1 MIWKIKELNYN
12 LNSTLFESDDLKFDI
27 SYNVS
32 INDNKITRLDNEQN
46 VGGIGFG
53 AFLQR
58 HETGKSPYSYYVY
71 KQIYDHKGRPI
82 EGSYADLNGD
92 GRINNDD
99 RYFYK
104 DPYADVLM
112 GLTASVT
119 YKDFDLSMASRAS
132 LGNYSSNRMMAASVE
147 NQIWNLGRLS
157 NVHSS
162 YLDTGFLY
170 FSDKNAVSDH
180 HIQNASFFKL
190 DNVTLGW
197 TVDNVIDNNP
207 MRLYISADN
216 LLTITEYEGID
227 PEITGGLDSNFYPRS
242 RAIALGLDINF

>member
-1 MIWKIKELNYN
+1 M
-12 LNSTLFESDDLKFDI
+12 
-27 SYNVS
+27 S

-112 GLTASVT
+112 GLSASIT

-132 LGNYSSNRMMAASVE
+132 LGNYSSNRMAAASNE
-147 NQIWNLGRLS
+147 NQIWN
-157 NVHSS
+157 
-162 YLDTGFLY
+162 F
-170 FSDKNAVSDH
+170 
-180 HIQNASFFKL
+180 
-190 DNVTLGW
+190 
-197 TVDNVIDNNP
+197 
-207 MRLYISADN
+207 
-216 LLTITEYEGID
+216 EYKY
-227 PEITGGLDSNFYPRS
+227 EI
-242 RAIALGLDINF
+242 